1 MDGDQGSF
9 AFKAPGYTADT
20 FFDLKSREYQISMN
34 NQGPLGVLNDLHRGR
49 DSGKV
54 WAWLIDVSGVFLL
67 VVSLTGLGILFYL
80 KKVSVKGFATGVAGC
95 ALLIV
100 LAWLASK

>member
-1 MDGDQGSF
+1 
-9 AFKAPGYTADT
+9 
-20 FFDLKSREYQISMN
+20 MN
-34 NQGPLGVLNDLHRGR
+34 NQGRIGVLNDLHRGR

-54 WAWLIDVSGVFLL
+54 WAWLIDISGVFLL
-67 VVSLTGLGILFYL
+67 VVSLTGLGILYYL
-80 KKVSVKGFATGVAGC
+80 KKVRVKGFITGIAGC